1 MSYEQ
6 QSLFLTYERLQAAD
20 LFIFEL
26 VRTYENGIRAE
37 GIAAAT
43 RLATLARKRSLIVSY
58 YALGH
63 YVQSPLYWDMGSR
76 DSLVERTAQLLSAD
90 VDRYFSDL
98 DEIAALFPGM
108 LAVPEQH

>member
-1 MSYEQ
+1 MTYDQ

-20 LFIFEL
+20 LFILEL

-37 GIAAAT
+37 GIAAAAK
-43 RLATLARKRSLIVSY
+43 LATLARKSSLIVSCY
-58 YALGH
+58 TLGRD
-63 YVQSPLYWDMGSR
+63 VQSPRYWDMGSR
-76 DSLVERTAQLLSAD
+76 DSLVERTAQLLGAD
-90 VDRYFSDL
+90 GAPLSDL